1 MSRSSGNCKLFVLNA
16 RLRYILLILVCSL
29 FSQCHVFEH
38 QIVDGGPCS
47 YSTKIYPAKIIGF
60 KTNDSIN
67 WDLVFERTRD
77 SKVDSFTYSSTT
89 NHYILKEDLPKHKLG
104 NSYQWKEMK
113 IIEGHCT
120 PQVNF
125 LMMQPCDST
134 LIK

>member
-1 MSRSSGNCKLFVLNA
+1 M
-16 RLRYILLILVCSL
+16 I
-29 FSQCHVFEH
+29 Q
-38 QIVDGGPCS
+38 
-47 YSTKIYPAKIIGF
+47 AKIIRF
-60 KTNDSIN
+60 KTNDSVN

-89 NHYILKEDLPKHKLG
+89 NHYILKEDLPKYKIG
-104 NSYQWKEMK
+104 NYYQWKEMN

-125 LMMQPCDST
+125 LIMQPCDSS

>member
-1 MSRSSGNCKLFVLNA
+1 MKEISTRLLFLSIA
-16 RLRYILLILVCSL
+16 CS
-29 FSQCHVFEH
+29 FFQCSYFGK

-47 YSTKIYPAKIIGF
+47 YSTKIYPAKIIRF
-60 KTNDSIN
+60 KTNDSVN

-89 NHYILKEDLPKHKLG
+89 NHYILKEDLPKYKLG
-104 NSYQWKEMK
+104 NIYQWKEMK